1 MMYKESYCLHVMY
14 KESYFQ
20 HGVGCVWNQDVL
32 THACSGGALN
42 SCPHL
47 FYEFEISSGASG
59 I

>member
-1 MMYKESYCLHVMY
+1 MY